1 MFAAVIPA
9 KNEEKSI
16 LAVLTT
22 VLRLPV
28 DYIILVLNGCT
39 DRTLELTRSIHDAR
53 IHILFFSDSLGI
65 DIPRAIGALYAHH
78 LGVDGALFVDGDMS
92 GDIYQNLQ
100 ALISTVNSGV
110 DVALTNCYPYITN
123 RQKLANLVLKFRAKL
138 NRELDLFKSLGLST
152 PTHGPHAL
160 SRRALQTLPSEA
172 IAIPPLTLYWAKK
185 NDLLIKVATSIPH
198 EGLRSPRKHRSHARL
213 IAETII
219 GDCLMGITLSQNQSA
234 ARSLGKHQLSGY
246 HPERRFDLLQTWQQA
261 LKAQDIFYEQH
272 IIIPRIPAA
281 PGNSPESM
289 FKACDQQLKE
299 KPNESKY

>member
-1 MFAAVIPA
+1 MFSAIIPA

-39 DRTLELTRSIHDAR
+39 DQTLELARSIPDSR
-53 IHILFFSDSLGI
+53 IHILFFSDPLGI
-65 DIPRAIGALYAHH
+65 DIPRAVGSLYARS
-78 LGVDGALFVDGDMS
+78 LGVDGTLFIDGDMS
-92 GDIYQNLQ
+92 GDIYQNLLS
-100 ALISTVNSGV
+100 LITTVNSGV

-160 SRRALQTLPSEA
+160 SKRALLNIPSEA
-172 IAIPPLTLYWAKK
+172 IAIPPLTLFWAKRL
-185 NDLLIKVATSIPH
+185 DLAIKVATSIPH
-198 EGLRSPRKHRSHARL
+198 QRLHSPRKHRGHARL

-219 GDCLMGITLSQNQSA
+219 GDCLMGMALSQDLPST
-234 ARSLGKHQLSGY
+234 RSLGKHQLLGY
-246 HPERRFDLLQTWQQA
+246 HPERRFDLLQTWEQS
-261 LKAQDIFYEQH
+261 LKSRDIFYEQH
-272 IIIPRIPAA
+272 VILPRTPVL
-281 PGNSPESM
+281 
-289 FKACDQQLKE
+289 ACSSISSDE
-299 KPNESKY
+299 TNV